1 MTTALVTGATS
12 GIGAAFARHLAAR
25 GIDLVLVARNEERLA
40 NAAAE
45 LSSVYGVRCETLSAD
60 LAERADVQRVA
71 DRVESADQPV
81 DWLVNNAGFGLHS
94 SLTDPDTSVH
104 ERAISVMC
112 TAVLIIGGAA
122 ARAMRTRGNGYIVNV
137 SSTAAFIT
145 MGNYSAIKAWVKT
158 YSEGLSV
165 ELSGTG
171 VNVSALCPGWV
182 HTEFHE
188 RAAIN
193 ASKIPDIA
201 WIDVDQ
207 LVSESIR
214 DVERGKPVSVPTHR
228 WAFAIAVAGHLP
240 RSIIHKVSQ
249 LLSSSRRS

>member
-25 GIDLVLVARNEERLA
+25 GTDLVLVARNEERLA
-40 NAAAE
+40 HTAAE
-45 LSSVYGVRCETLSAD
+45 LSSVYGVECEVLSAD
-60 LAERADVQRVA
+60 LSDRAGVQRVA
-71 DRVESADQPV
+71 ERAESADRPI
-81 DWLVNNAGFGLHS
+81 DWLINNAGFGLHS

-122 ARAMRTRGNGYIVNV
+122 ARSMRTRGSGYIVNV

-165 ELSGTG
+165 ELASSG

-182 HTEFHE
+182 HTEFHD

-193 ASKIPDIA
+193 ASKIPEIA
-201 WIDVDQ
+201 WIDVDR
-207 LVSESIR
+207 LVSQAIR
-214 DVERGKPVSVPTHR
+214 DVERGKVVCVPTRR
-228 WAFAIAVAGHLP
+228 WAFAIGVARHVP
-240 RSIIHKVSQ
+240 RPLIRKASQ
-249 LLSSSRRS
+249 ILSSSRH

>member
-25 GIDLVLVARNEERLA
+25 GMDLVLVARNADRLA
-40 NAAAE
+40 TAAAE
-45 LSSVYGVRCETLSAD
+45 LSGVYGVECETLSAD
-60 LAERADVQRVA
+60 LSEREDVRRVAERA
-71 DRVESADQPV
+71 ESADHPV

-112 TAVLIIGGAA
+112 TAVLIVGGAA
-122 ARAMRTRGNGYIVNV
+122 ARAMRTRGHGYIVNV

-165 ELSGTG
+165 ELTGTG
-171 VNVSALCPGWV
+171 VHVSALCPGWV
-182 HTEFHE
+182 HTEFHD
-188 RAAIN
+188 RADIN
-193 ASKIPDIA
+193 ASKIPEIA
-201 WIDVDQ
+201 WIDIDR
-207 LVSESIR
+207 LVSQSIR
-214 DVERGKPVSVPTHR
+214 DVEHGKPVSVPTRR
-228 WAFAIAVAGHLP
+228 WALAMGVARHLP
-240 RSIIHKVSQ
+240 RPLIHKASQ
-249 LLSSSRRS
+249 LLSSSRH

>member
-25 GIDLVLVARNEERLA
+25 GFDLVLVARNEERLA
-40 NAAAE
+40 GAAAE
-45 LSSVYGVRCETLSAD
+45 LSNVYGVHCETLSAD

-71 DRVESADQPV
+71 DRVESNDQPV

-94 SLTDPDTSVH
+94 TLTDPDTSVH

-122 ARAMRTRGNGYIVNV
+122 ARAMRNRGGGYIVNV

-193 ASKIPDIA
+193 ASKIPGIA
-201 WIDVDQ
+201 WIDVDR

-214 DVERGKPVSVPTHR
+214 DVERGKRVCVPTRR
-228 WAFAIAVAGHLP
+228 WAFAIGVARHVP
-240 RSIIHKVSQ
+240 RFFIHKASQ
-249 LLSSSRRS
+249 LLSSSRH